1 MADEKPA
8 EKAKTEEKS
17 KAPKGEAG
25 EAKAAKA
32 AKVDGEAKGAA
43 EGAKADK
50 AEAAE
55 GAESDAKAKIKK
67 SKKRVDVMGCCTVKA
82 TFNNTIVSITDV
94 RGNVVSWGSPGK
106 VGFKGSRKSTPFA
119 AQVAAE
125 AAATTAMEMGM
136 RKLDVRVKG
145 AGAGRESAIRALKAA
160 GMDIMSIKDVTGVPH
175 NGCRPKKRRRV

>member
-1 MADEKPA
+1 MADEK
-8 EKAKTEEKS
+8 AKPEEK
-17 KAPKGEAG
+17 KAPKAPKAEGEA
-25 EAKAAKA
+25 APK
-32 AKVDGEAKGAA
+32 A
-43 EGAKADK
+43 EGAAK
-50 AEAAE
+50 AE
-55 GAESDAKAKIKK
+55 GAEGAEGDAKAKVKK
-67 SKKRVDVMGCCTVKA
+67 SKRKVDVQGACTVKA
-82 TFNNTIVSITDV
+82 TFNNTIISIMDV

-119 AQVAAE
+119 AQVAADS
-125 AAATTAMEMGM
+125 AANAAIEMGM

>member
-1 MADEKPA
+1 MADEKAKSEEKAPAAKAPA
-8 EKAKTEEKS
+8 EAKPKAASAKGASAEGEAEAKTE
-17 KAPKGEAG
+17 G
-25 EAKAAKA
+25 
-32 AKVDGEAKGAA
+32 A
-43 EGAKADK
+43 EG
-50 AEAAE
+50 E
-55 GAESDAKAKIKK
+55 KAKIKK
-67 SKKRVDVMGCCTVKA
+67 SKKRVDVQGSCTVKA
-82 TFNNTIVSITDV
+82 TFNNTIISITDV
-94 RGNVVSWGSPGK
+94 KGNVVSWGSPGK

-125 AAATTAMEMGM
+125 SAATAAMEMGM